1 MALSE
6 DALDTLQ
13 TYFPDDIGT
22 VKKLSSIPGFD
33 DEIEQGL
40 NLIRRQSDA
49 ESFGP
54 AVSDLLKQNI
64 EAASTNPTEYVLKAM
79 RNGVRSAVN
88 QADPVLLTKQID
100 YLKQNNVPLDTIR
113 TRYTEHATKQAE
125 SDARNVG

>member
-6 DALDTLQ
+6 DTLDTLQ
-13 TYFPDDIGT
+13 RYFPDDVGT

-33 DEIEQGL
+33 DEINEGL

-54 AVSDLLKQNI
+54 AVNELLKQNI
-64 EAASTNPTEYVLKAM
+64 KEASTNPTEYVLTAM
-79 RNGVRSAVN
+79 RSGVRSAVN

-100 YLKQNNVPLDTIR
+100 YLKQNNVPLQTIQ

-125 SDARNVG
+125 SDATTQ